1 MPPRPGVLTRLAQ
14 SLSAPAR
21 TLPTSTSAIASI
33 ACMAFCMA
41 LALANIEPSFVFTV
55 PDSGPYMQI
64 ARLDTAHV
72 GLPFA
77 SRQLGGLVVHAFM
90 VVFHLSI
97 YGAYQLQAAISF
109 ATMLTVLYWL
119 MAQTSAP
126 RWMLLA
132 IAVLPYWA
140 GQMQY
145 IVLPDVFYSALHSVL
160 LLFLARRQM
169 LAASLMMFPLMLARE
184 STSLTLVCFLIA
196 LWGSL
201 RWVHRLSAVLAVVA
215 AAKVVG
221 YLTRFSPPNVEHIP
235 PAFYMVAKVPWN
247 LLRNVV
253 GAMPW
258 SNVNTDL
265 CTVPTWSAPLH
276 FGRVHAVGLCGFNH
290 VGQLAL
296 VAAVLTQFGLLPLLL
311 AQLWFR
317 HRRFA
322 GRSPL
327 LRFAL
332 LYGGASFVMA
342 PLIGNWMSHL
352 TGYAWPLF
360 LVAVPLLMN
369 EFATA
374 PGIFERRQELAGVA
388 FFALHIAAYLASRS
402 LNYSI
407 EIACEVPVWIAG
419 YIMLRIWFGS
429 ASPAEGIVS
438 PAQTATA

>member
-1 MPPRPGVLTRLAQ
+1 
-14 SLSAPAR
+14 
-21 TLPTSTSAIASI
+21 
-33 ACMAFCMA
+33 MAFCMA
-41 LALANIEPSFVFTV
+41 LALATIEPGFVFTV
-55 PDSGPYMQI
+55 PDSGQYMDI

-97 YGAYQLQAAISF
+97 RPAFQLQAAISF

-119 MAQTSAP
+119 LAQTSAP
-126 RWMLLA
+126 RWMLFALA
-132 IAVLPYWA
+132 LLPYWA

-145 IVLPDVFYSALHSVL
+145 FVLPDVFYSALVSLL

-169 LAASLMMFPLMLARE
+169 LAAALMMFPLMLARE

-196 LWGSL
+196 VWGSL
-201 RWVHRLSAVLAVVA
+201 RWLHRLTAVVGVLA

-221 YLTRFSPPNVEHIP
+221 YLTRFSPPNVEHLP
-235 PAFYMVAKVPWN
+235 PVLYMIAKVPWN
-247 LLRNVV
+247 LLRNIV

-265 CTVPTWSAPLH
+265 CTVPRWSESFN
-276 FGRVHAVGLCGFNH
+276 FGRIHAVGVCGFDH

-296 VAAVLTQFGLLPLLL
+296 VAAILTQFGLLPMLL

-327 LRFAL
+327 LRFSL
-332 LYGGASFVMA
+332 LYGAASFVMA

-360 LVAVPLLMN
+360 MVAPPLLMN
-369 EFATA
+369 EFASA
-374 PGIFERRQELAGVA
+374 PAVFEQRQKLAGVA

-402 LNYSI
+402 LNYTI
-407 EIACEVPVWIAG
+407 EIVCEVPVWIAG
-419 YIMLRIWFGS
+419 YIMLRIWFGPANPADS
-429 ASPAEGIVS
+429 AAP
-438 PAQTATA
+438 PPQTATA